1 MTAKKA
7 ISVLLID
14 DHTILREGYLQLL
27 EAYGFTIVG
36 QAGNAEVGYQEFI
49 DKNPK
54 VCIVDL
60 TMPGAGG
67 LECIRR
73 ICARDSQANILV
85 CSMHDDTSLAM
96 RALQLGARGYI
107 TKSSSTEILI
117 EAVEKVASNQ
127 HYICAGLATSIAF
140 EKLFS
145 TDSKISSLSH
155 QEFAVFRMTAEGL
168 SIDEMAFNLKL
179 ASKTVSNYKSN
190 VMRKLNTTN
199 LSEIIFLAQKVGL
212 IHPPYDE

>member
-14 DHTILREGYLQLL
+14 DHTILREGYSQLL

-36 QAGNAEVGYQEFI
+36 QAANAEDGYQEFI
-49 DKNPK
+49 DKKPK

-85 CSMHDDTSLAM
+85 CSMHDESSLAF

-107 TKSSSTEILI
+107 TKSCSTEILI
-117 EAVEKVASNQ
+117 EAVEKVATNQ
-127 HYICAGLATSIAF
+127 HYLGAGLASSIAI
-140 EKLFS
+140 EKLLNS
-145 TDSKISSLSH
+145 DNKINSLSH

-168 SIDEMAFNLKL
+168 SIDEMAVNLKL
-179 ASKTVSNYKSN
+179 ASKTISNYKSN
-190 VMRKLNTTN
+190 MMRKLNTTK
-199 LSEIIFLAQKVGL
+199 LADIIFLAQKIGL
-212 IHPPYDE
+212 IHPPHDE